1 VEHVEKVKKQR
12 IQTIGY
18 AITVEQNLKFSM
30 KNLNFWVKLM
40 RFGNMIGCHQLP
52 ERSFFFKNYQFP
64 VCARCTGVI
73 ISSIIAITI
82 YFVYPINI
90 TIAFI
95 LSFVM
100 FLDWFI
106 QFIKIKN
113 STNARRLITGII
125 GGYGVATIQMYIY
138 TYLFKAIYN
147 IFN

>member
-1 VEHVEKVKKQR
+1 MKVLNERIEKQ
-12 IQTIGY
+12 IQSLYSCIDP
-18 AITVEQNLKFSM
+18 TVNKYYNSL
-30 KNLNFWVKLM
+30 
-40 RFGNMIGCHQLP
+40 
-52 ERSFFFKNYQFP
+52 
-64 VCARCTGVI
+64 
-73 ISSIIAITI
+73 TI

-147 IFN
+147 IFL